1 MKRILFFLSYMLT
14 PLPPVLLYMRSLGT
28 MSLDGYTV
36 SVLLGIMAITFISNQ
51 FIMAARP
58 RLAIRALGLQGLLA
72 FHGIMAMIIVLLALV
87 HMVLKL
93 TSGFPASSLQAILGI
108 VILAIFAVVVVLA
121 VLFLAKVPE
130 RVAPKARALRARAKE
145 KFGLD
150 YERARAYHNISVGA
164 GLGILVHAL
173 LAYSSDFTVNP
184 IGSSWLIAWMGLSL
198 GLYARY
204 RIRGRKFSI

>member
-1 MKRILFFLSYMLT
+1 MKRFLFFLAYAMT
-14 PLPPVLLYMRSLGT
+14 PVPPIALYLVSMGIPEIG
-28 MSLDGYTV
+28 GYTI
-36 SVLLGIMAITFISNQ
+36 SVILGIIAITLISNQ
-51 FIMAARP
+51 FILASRP
-58 RLAIRALGLQGLLA
+58 RLVVRALGLQGLLA
-72 FHGIMAMIIVLLALV
+72 FHGIMAMIIVLVALV
-87 HMVLKL
+87 HMILKL
-93 TSGFPASSLQAILGI
+93 TSGFPASSLQAMLGI
-108 VILAIFAVVVVLA
+108 VILVIFALVVVLA

-150 YERARAYHNISVGA
+150 YGRARAYHNISVGA

-204 RIRGRKFSI
+204 RIRGRKFST